1 LRNVHVNLIEASPN
15 LIAKQQERI
24 LADLKGGN
32 INMFLSYDVQLHQRQ
47 RAPTED
53 SKAQGEIR
61 IERFFNKDQN
71 FSISWFPSLQDYQT
85 FYM

>member
-24 LADLKGGN
+24 LADLKGGS

-47 RAPTED
+47 RTPD
-53 SKAQGEIR
+53 SSKTGEKEIR
-61 IERFFNKDQN
+61 VERFFNKD
-71 FSISWFPSLQDYQT
+71 
-85 FYM
+85 